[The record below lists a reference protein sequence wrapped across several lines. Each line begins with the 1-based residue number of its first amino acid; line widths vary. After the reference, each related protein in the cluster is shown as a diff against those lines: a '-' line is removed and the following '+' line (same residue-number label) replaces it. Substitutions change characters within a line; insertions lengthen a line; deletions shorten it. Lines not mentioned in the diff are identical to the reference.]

1 MFARV
6 SLGSPGPL
14 LPMPTPMVAG
24 SLPKTLKK
32 ENGAALMAPLG
43 SLVVIHAMGR
53 GNTVASNSLYRSGG
67 DISVKS
73 NCTCHSM
80 RNVDPSKLKRYY
92 QAIKVR
98 NGRYKNTIGL

>member
-14 LPMPTPMVAG
+14 LPMPTPTVAG

-32 ENGAALMAPLG
+32 ENGAALMAQLG

-67 DISVKS
+67 VISLKS
-73 NCTCHSM
+73 NCTCHSHAF
-80 RNVDPSKLKRYY
+80 R
-92 QAIKVR
+92 
-98 NGRYKNTIGL
+98 